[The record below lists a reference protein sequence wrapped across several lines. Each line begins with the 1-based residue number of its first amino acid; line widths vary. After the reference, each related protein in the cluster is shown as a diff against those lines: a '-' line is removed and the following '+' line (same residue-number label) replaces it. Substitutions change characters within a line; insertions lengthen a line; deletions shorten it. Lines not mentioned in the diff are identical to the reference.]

1 GHKAYALNTAR
12 KSVELLP
19 LEKDAVLGSGNLAA
33 LAEMQAQTTDV
44 KGAMENL
51 RKLLLIPAGET
62 VSIARLKI
70 DPVWDPIRN
79 DRGFQQLLTVKELVG
94 LNEYPK

>member
-1 GHKAYALNTAR
+1 
-12 KSVELLP
+12 
-19 LEKDAVLGSGNLAA
+19 
-33 LAEMQAQTTDV
+33 
-44 KGAMENL
+44 MENL
-51 RKLLLIPAGET
+51 RKVLLIPAGET

-94 LNEYPK
+94 PNQYPK